1 MPMRDQNTH
10 SALAAGLSWHVPM
23 LFEAHIAMENI
34 FYRVRSFFFVRKR
47 LACVNLTYQ
56 SDENSEV
63 EVPLVCLQ
71 DYPSAECGEGEYL
84 CTCTH
89 AHPVLHAT
97 WSNGDVVRQNL

>member
-1 MPMRDQNTH
+1 MRDQNTL
-10 SALAAGLSWHVPM
+10 SSLAAGLSRACANA
-23 LFEAHIAMENI
+23 FRSIYCYESI
-34 FYRVRSFFFVRKR
+34 FYRVRSFFVRKR

-56 SDENSEV
+56 TDENSEV

-71 DYPSAECGEGEYL
+71 DYPSAECGEGCL

-89 AHPVLHAT
+89 TPPVLHAT